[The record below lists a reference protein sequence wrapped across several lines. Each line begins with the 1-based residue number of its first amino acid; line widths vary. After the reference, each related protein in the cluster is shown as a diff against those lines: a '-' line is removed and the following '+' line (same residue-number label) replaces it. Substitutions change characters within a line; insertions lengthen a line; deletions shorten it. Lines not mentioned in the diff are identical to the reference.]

1 MNLWPRLSA
10 GEACSVVDG
19 TSDGGSVAGAGAGA
33 GVGVGVGVGVGADAS
48 DAVSTPASP
57 APSPPVPPPGY
68 AEFEFGPG
76 PHVLTVE
83 TLPPVLDAEAVYLY
97 ARFNVGANG
106 RVVTS
111 RACTA
116 SSV

>member
-1 MNLWPRLSA
+1 MAALSA
-10 GEACSVVDG
+10 GETRAAVDG
-19 TSDGGSVAGAGAGA
+19 TSDGGAVVGAGAGA
-33 GVGVGVGVGVGADAS
+33 GTGAGASAGAGADAS
-48 DAVSTPASP
+48 DGVSTPASP
-57 APSPPVPPPGY
+57 APPPPVPPPGY

-106 RVVTS
+106 LQPGVVTS